1 MEHRQQ
7 EPRHAPPVHT
17 IPSLRWSAG
26 KLHKME
32 ALLQWADQSADQNWG
47 HCLAVSTHTGKENS
61 GPNWGPHLLGIHR
74 WSALGGH
81 GRRTGELH
89 CAEGL
94 RAVTSRSPAA
104 TAVPC
109 TPVTRPAAH
118 RPRDRN
124 FSASSS
130 SCNIN
135 KASNASGGCGQH
147 AAAGGTQ
154 HLGTATENVSRLT
167 VSIAAQVCCPP

>member
-1 MEHRQQ
+1 MH
-7 EPRHAPPVHT
+7 
-17 IPSLRWSAG
+17 
-26 KLHKME
+26 
-32 ALLQWADQSADQNWG
+32 LLCTPFPACDGVLESFTKWRRCSSGQIRAQTKTGGIAWQSVN
-47 HCLAVSTHTGKENS
+47 TGKENS
-61 GPNWGPHLLGIHR
+61 GPNRGPHLLGIHR

-147 AAAGGTQ
+147 SAAGGTQ
-154 HLGTATENVSRLT
+154 HLGTATEKVSRLT